1 MKRKICPICKRTMVW
16 VDDIVSEIEGLIF
29 VEKGFRC
36 QECGE
41 EFIPEE
47 EGQRM
52 IKVAKKMNLWGEQL
66 KLHRKLSKSG
76 RGTVL
81 RIPTDIEKALKLN
94 GDEDIKISKIGKNR
108 LLIEII

>member
-1 MKRKICPICKRTMVW
+1 MKGKRCPLCKNAMVL
-16 VDDIVSEIEGLIF
+16 VDDIVSEIGGLIF
-29 VEKGFRC
+29 IEKGFRC

-47 EGQRM
+47 ESQRM

-66 KLHRKLSKSG
+66 ELHSKLSKSG

-81 RIPTDIEKALKLN
+81 RIPADIENALKLN